1 MVSELQCWSQRRQD
15 GSAKDLP
22 KGPAS
27 PKRPGAG
34 GSFPVWGE
42 KIREKVQQHKNKEHI
57 NNEAANSFMGQKNL
71 FVVVLWNGSIQ
82 RSACCEVMWG
92 PYLVFISN
100 PNQSIYRLIGF
111 PYPNFMLNHKHYIL
125 TTSAVDGLFPP
136 RHPHSSTPLD
146 KLKWSLASHRHRSPL
161 PPPKNGPARPVV
173 GGVVGD
179 PRDLQFQ
186 HIWRRV
192 LHDQLISPLFLG
204 TSTLYATWICCNHHW
219 NVMSFIQPKF
229 DATYPTTNL
238 IRLKPTWLVV
248 EPTHLKKYAR
258 QIGSWNPK
266 DQGETKTYLSCH
278 HLETNG
284 MMWSTKLSD
293 PKLLKRQLAQTGKRG
308 GTKLAWTKIG
318 RWR

>member
-42 KIREKVQQHKNKEHI
+42 KIREKVQQHKNKQHI

-308 GTKLAWTKIG
+308 GTKLVWTKIG